1 MKRTT
6 AAIILLLAT
15 AGARRP
21 RRAERGDD
29 RMAEVR
35 ARHPA
40 LWAALVADAR
50 TTAAYRA
57 ERFEFRSRADALCQC
72 LRLMAVSDA
81 FLAQACY
88 RLKARLQALGV
99 PGLPRLAHRAA
110 MALGQV
116 AIGDPV
122 VVAPGLYLLH
132 GQVVIDGFTEVGANA
147 LIAPFVTIG
156 LRQGSFDGP
165 IIGSGVSIG
174 TGAKVLGHVRIGD
187 RAQIGA
193 NAVVITDVPAGATA
207 IGVPAT
213 VHSRPGSG

>member
-6 AAIILLLAT
+6 AVTVLVLAL
-15 AGARRP
+15 AAAWGR
-21 RRAERGDD
+21 RRAEQGAD
-29 RMAEVR
+29 RLADVR
-35 ARHPA
+35 SRHPT
-40 LWAALVADAR
+40 LWAALVADAK
-50 TTAAYRA
+50 TTAAYRG
-57 ERFEFRSRADALCQC
+57 ERFRFRSRFDAGCQC

-132 GQVVIDGFTEVGANA
+132 GQVVIDGFTEIGKNA

-193 NAVVITDVPAGATA
+193 NAVVITDIPAGATA
-207 IGVPAT
+207 TGVPAK
-213 VHSRPGSG
+213 VHPRPGSG